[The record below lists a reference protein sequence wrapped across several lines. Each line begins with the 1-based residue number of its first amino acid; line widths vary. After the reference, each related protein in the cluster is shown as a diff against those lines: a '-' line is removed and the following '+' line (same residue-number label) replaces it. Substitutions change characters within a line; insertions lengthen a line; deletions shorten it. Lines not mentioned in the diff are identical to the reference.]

1 MSFYQEELV
10 EILDDRFIKII
21 AGLALQN
28 AIHNKINYKK
38 ILSLYSKPNSK
49 KIKELYD
56 RLIISK
62 EHRDREIA
70 FLLEPGI
77 NQETATKVDLRDL
90 VIELRQIEVILYD
103 LLWRVGSDQQDF
115 NDWLNYVANA
125 AQSIQDKHWIEGKIL
140 TSLAFES
147 SMEESVEEVKRK
159 IPELKYKIEILQNA
173 TVNCYE
179 KIRQVPS
186 ILKLP
191 EERYDTIITVQET
204 LIYLL
209 KNILRKKEAIN
220 LTRYLIQKLSTIQRF
235 LMRSDLEVEKA
246 KKELLI
252 VIDYLEE
259 ARNYGY
265 SRKIS
270 EIILEVTSGT
280 KAILK
285 EMEKIR

>member
-1 MSFYQEELV
+1 LV

-28 AIHNKINYKK
+28 AIYNKRNYKK
-38 ILSLYSKPNSK
+38 VLNLYSDPNIK

-62 EHRDREIA
+62 EHKDREIA

-77 NQETATKVDLRDL
+77 NQDTTTKVDSRDL
-90 VIELRQIEVILYD
+90 VVELRQIEVILYD
-103 LLWRVGSDQQDF
+103 LLWRVGSDQRDF

-125 AQSIQDKHWIEGKIL
+125 AQSIQDKYWIESKIL
-140 TSLAFES
+140 TSLAYKS
-147 SMEESVEEVKRK
+147 SMRESVEEVKRK
-159 IPELKYKIEILQNA
+159 IPELRYKIEILQNA

-204 LIYLL
+204 LIHLL
-209 KNILRKKEAIN
+209 KNILREKEAIN
-220 LTRYLIQKLSTIQRF
+220 LVRYLIQKLSTIQRF

-246 KKELLI
+246 KKEVLI
-252 VIDYLEE
+252 ALDYLE
-259 ARNYGY
+259 ATRNYDY
-265 SRKIS
+265 SRKIN
-270 EIILEVTSGT
+270 EVIIEVTKGT
-280 KAILK
+280 KATLK
-285 EMEKIR
+285 EIEKISCDI